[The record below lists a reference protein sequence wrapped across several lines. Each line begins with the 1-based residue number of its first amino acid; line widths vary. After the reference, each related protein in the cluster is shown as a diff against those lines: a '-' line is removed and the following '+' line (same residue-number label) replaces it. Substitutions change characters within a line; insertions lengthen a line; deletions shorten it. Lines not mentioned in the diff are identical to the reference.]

1 MYRFAIVLVATLGL
15 AACGGGSSSG
25 GSSSGGSSPDNS
37 DGNAGGPAS
46 PGDPGAPDQGGGSGP
61 LEGQIRP
68 GVEVVADGASCT
80 SNFLYRLNA
89 ETVYLGVAAHCFS
102 PDTNSGIDACET
114 ANLEIG
120 FDQVIVENASRPAV
134 LVYSS
139 WRAMQEV
146 GEEPGSNAC
155 TFNDFAL
162 VKLHPD
168 DIPNIHP
175 ATRAF
180 GGPTALAAGTAAV
193 GEGIYLYGQSALHLG
208 IPQLETMTGSVV
220 AIEGEGWSYDVA
232 TDTPALPGDSGG
244 PVLDSQGRALAV
256 TSALSAGV
264 RADPLRN
271 GVVNLSRALAYAKE
285 HGFIDQGVSLLTF
298 EQFDPEGGL

>member
-15 AACGGGSSSG
+15 VACGGGSSG
-25 GSSSGGSSPDNS
+25 GSSSGGSFPDNS
-37 DGNAGGPAS
+37 DGNAG
-46 PGDPGAPDQGGGSGP
+46 DPGAPDQAGGSGP

-114 ANLEIG
+114 ENLETG

-168 DIPNIHP
+168 DISNIHP

-193 GEGIYLYGQSALHLG
+193 GEGIYLYGQSALHG
-208 IPQLETMTGSVV
+208 GRADLETMAGRIV
-220 AIEGEGWSYDVA
+220 AVEGEGWSYDVV

-264 RADPLRN
+264 RVDPLRN